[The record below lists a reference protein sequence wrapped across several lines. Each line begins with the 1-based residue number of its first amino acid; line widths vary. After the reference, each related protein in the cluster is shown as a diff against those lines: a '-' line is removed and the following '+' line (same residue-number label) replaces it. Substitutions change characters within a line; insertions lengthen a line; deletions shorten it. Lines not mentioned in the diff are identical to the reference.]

1 MLELVCERAELFD
14 GMNFLELGCGWGSLS
29 LYVAERFPRAQV
41 TGVSNSH
48 SQRDFIMRRAGERNL
63 KNIQILTQDMN
74 NFETNLS
81 FDRVASIEM
90 FEHMRNWDA
99 LLKKVASWMRPEAKL
114 FIHVFCH
121 REYPYLFETEG
132 AKNWMGR
139 YFFTAGMMPFDEIF
153 LYFQKHLR
161 LEKNWVVDGTHYSKT
176 SRDWLK
182 NLESN
187 KRAVLDLFEKTYGSG
202 QAQLWYQRW
211 RLFFIACEECFGF
224 QNGQQWW
231 VAHARLC
238 KV

>member
-1 MLELVCERAELFD
+1 
-14 GMNFLELGCGWGSLS
+14 
-29 LYVAERFPRAQV
+29 
-41 TGVSNSH
+41 
-48 SQRDFIMRRAGERNL
+48 MRRAEQRGL
-63 KNIQILTQDMN
+63 KNIQIVTQDMN
-74 NFETNLS
+74 SFNTNQS

-99 LLKKVASWMRPEAKL
+99 LLSKVASWMRPEAKL
-114 FIHVFCH
+114 FLHVFCH

-132 AKNWMGR
+132 TKNWMGR
-139 YFFTAGMMPFDEIF
+139 YFFTGGMMPFDEIF

-187 KRAVLDLFEKTYGSG
+187 RQAVLDIFAKTYGAG
-202 QAQLWYQRW
+202 QAELWYQRW

-224 QNGQQWW
+224 ENGQQWW